1 MRRGVVL
8 FITLAI
14 LLMLSTVVLLF
25 LKEGGA
31 VKKSVREN
39 IAVIQTNLLLN
50 DMSDFLKKQNFTQED
65 IFYGSGIPVTLDLGP
80 VSGSIA
86 ITSAQSRININRFLD
101 AVLHDQQA
109 LVSFLDWL
117 DTLRLKNQPLL
128 ISLLLDSYD
137 SDRYERMTGSE
148 IALER
153 PWFQD
158 GAIANAKALETIL
171 RRYAELSGEN
181 NISIERWERVF
192 GFEGETLDLN
202 YADSDQIRLLFP
214 DLPQI
219 VVDTLAR
226 HDTLYKSV
234 EEMPVDPESKIK
246 LMQKRFGILPTLH
259 TSQIAVAI
267 GFTTTQECSGKMGF
281 LMEVKKKK
289 ITDLT
294 LSPILCP

>member
-1 MRRGVVL
+1 VRRGVVL
-8 FITLAI
+8 LITLAI
-14 LLMLSTVVLLF
+14 LLMLSTIVLLF
-25 LKEGGA
+25 LREGGS

-50 DMSDFLKKQNFTQED
+50 DLSGFLKKQNFTQED
-65 IFYGSGIPVTLDLGP
+65 IFYGSGIPVSLDLGP
-80 VSGSIA
+80 ISGSIA
-86 ITSAQSRININRFLD
+86 ITSAQSRININRFLE

-117 DTLRLKNQPLL
+117 DTLKLKNQPLL

-148 IALER
+148 IALQA

-158 GAIANAKALETIL
+158 GSIANAKALGTIL
-171 RRYAELSGEN
+171 RRYAELSGEEN
-181 NISIERWERVF
+181 LSIQRWERVF
-192 GFEGETLDLN
+192 GYDGDTLDLN

-234 EEMPVDPESKIK
+234 EEMPIDPESKIK
-246 LMQKRFGILPTLH
+246 LVQKRFGILPTLH
-259 TSQIAVAI
+259 TSHIAVSV
-267 GFTTTQECSGKMGF
+267 GFTTTQECSGEMDF
-281 LMEVKKKK
+281 RMEVKKKR
-289 ITDLT
+289 ITDLS